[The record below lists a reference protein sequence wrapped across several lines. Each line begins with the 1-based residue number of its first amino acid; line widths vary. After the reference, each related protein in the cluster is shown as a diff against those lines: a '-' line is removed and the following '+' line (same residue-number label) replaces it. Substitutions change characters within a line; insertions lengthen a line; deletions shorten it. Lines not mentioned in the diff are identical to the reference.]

1 VTRSWSWSNE
11 TPGGPKFILHDAAT
25 GKQYPLGDDSKKLIH
40 AAGGKILYAEKSA
53 DAAETIFVAEIV
65 VSNARK

>member
-1 VTRSWSWSNE
+1 MVLEQRN
-11 TPGGPKFILHDAAT
+11 PGQPRKFILHDAAT

-40 AAGGKILYAEKSA
+40 AAGGKILYAEKPA
-53 DAAETIFVAEIV
+53 DAAETTFVAEIV